1 MRIHNIHQ
9 QKMLEEAQRTQQ
21 QFDSTTTFYRWSYG
35 IKAIAKARKEYPQSV
50 LAVTNIEKF
59 SAINE
64 KYGLVYGD
72 LVLEMVAH
80 LLKDECKKITNCDSI
95 GVRGG
100 ADQLLIWVPCIAAD
114 QMEDLMKCVREKVAH
129 IVDENYL
136 VLNFQC
142 GIRICEENQELS
154 DTIRQA
160 FVALE
165 AVQSGRENILCYE
178 NLSEFEKKLHI
189 RKLKK
194 TEPFEKAQADEPA
207 VFSIE
212 FI

>member
-1 MRIHNIHQ
+1 
-9 QKMLEEAQRTQQ
+9 MLEEAQRTQQ

-100 ADQLLIWVPCIAAD
+100 ADQLLIWVPCITAD
-114 QMEDLMKCVREKVAH
+114 
-129 IVDENYL
+129 
-136 VLNFQC
+136 
-142 GIRICEENQELS
+142 
-154 DTIRQA
+154 
-160 FVALE
+160 
-165 AVQSGRENILCYE
+165 
-178 NLSEFEKKLHI
+178 
-189 RKLKK
+189 
-194 TEPFEKAQADEPA
+194 
-207 VFSIE
+207 
-212 FI
+212 